1 MKALFEPLRAAA
13 GASFLVR
20 RFAEKAFSAPY
31 HFHPEYELTLIL
43 QGEGKRFVGSSM
55 EAYDAGDLVLLG
67 ANLPH
72 CWKSEKG
79 KGRINAQSVVV
90 QFASD
95 FLGAD
100 FFSKTEAASV
110 RQLLERSRF
119 GIKFPENVALTVKE
133 DLLKLEDEQEP
144 FGRLLLLLQILHRLS
159 KAKPYRLLD
168 KQQKQFP
175 HAPAEQKRINDV
187 LAFVVENFQQEIVL
201 EKAAAVAGLT
211 PTAFCKYFK
220 RTTRKTFMETVLD
233 YRLNH
238 AVHQLVQTDKG
249 VAGIA
254 FESGFGDVSHFFKKF
269 KSRYGISPLA
279 YRKNFAKE
287 IA

>member
-1 MKALFEPLRAAA
+1 MKALFEPLHAAA

-20 RFAEKAFSAPY
+20 KFKEKTFSAPY
-31 HFHPEYELTLIL
+31 HFHPEYELTLIV

-55 EAYDAGDLVLLG
+55 ESYAVDDLVLLG

-72 CWKSEKG
+72 CWKSEEG
-79 KGRINAQSVVV
+79 KGRLNAQSVVV
-90 QFASD
+90 QFAED

-100 FFSKTEAASV
+100 FFSKTEVASV
-110 RQLLERSRF
+110 QQLLERSRF
-119 GIKFPENVALTVKE
+119 GMKFTGHAVPAVKAAL
-133 DLLKLEDEQEP
+133 LRLEEESEP
-144 FGRLLLLLQILHRLS
+144 FARLLLLLQILHRLS
-159 KAKPYRLLD
+159 KTKQYCLLD
-168 KQQKQFP
+168 KQQKKAS
-175 HAPAEQKRINDV
+175 HAPSEQKRISDV

-238 AVHQLVQTDKG
+238 AVQQLVQTDQS

-269 KSRYGISPLA
+269 KGRYGISPLA
-279 YRKNFAKE
+279 YRKGFVKE
-287 IA
+287 LA

>member
-1 MKALFEPLRAAA
+1 MKALFEPLQAA
-13 GASFLVR
+13 GSASFLVR
-20 RFAEKAFSAPY
+20 RFREKAFSAPY
-31 HFHPEYELTLIL
+31 HFHPEYELTLIV
-43 QGEGKRFVGSSM
+43 QGEGKRFVGNNM
-55 EAYDAGDLVLLG
+55 EGYEADDLVLLG

-72 CWKSEKG
+72 CWKSEET

-90 QFASD
+90 QFSGD
-95 FLGAD
+95 FLGED
-100 FFSKTEAASV
+100 FFSKREVASIH
-110 RQLLERSRF
+110 QLLERSRF
-119 GIKFPENVALTVKE
+119 GIKFSGNAATVIKE
-133 DLLKLEDEQEP
+133 DLLKLEEGEP

-159 KAKPYRLLD
+159 KTKQYRLLD
-168 KQQKQFP
+168 KEQKKYS
-175 HAPAEQKRINDV
+175 HSADEQKRINGV

-201 EKAAAVAGLT
+201 EKAAAIAGLT

-238 AVHQLVQTDKG
+238 AVQQLIQSDKS

-254 FESGFGDVSHFFKKF
+254 FESGFGDASHFFKKF
-269 KSRYGISPLA
+269 KRRYGISPLA

-287 IA
+287 LA